1 LGTPDLILRIPNQSL
16 PANGEIPYRYLLVK
30 NPVPTNVW
38 LRAATVRPGNREVVH
53 HSLVFSAS
61 NAADFLQ
68 VMGGLGGFFAG
79 YVPGSDPVEFP
90 AGTGKLLKAGSYLV
104 FQMHYTPNGKATTD
118 RTEIGLY
125 FAAQPPQRELVTTA
139 AFDTEFS
146 IPPGVRDHEVV
157 AETVVPQNSLL
168 YEMSPHMHYRGA
180 RMRFEA
186 LYPDGTAETLINIPG
201 YEFAWQTLFRLAEPK
216 RIPAGTRIRITGGFD
231 NSADNPWNPDPLKTV
246 LFGEQTSDEMLIGY
260 LNLAVE

>member
-1 LGTPDLILRIPNQSL
+1 
-16 PANGEIPYRYLLVK
+16 
-30 NPVPTNVW
+30 
-38 LRAATVRPGNREVVH
+38 
-53 HSLVFSAS
+53 
-61 NAADFLQ
+61 
-68 VMGGLGGFFAG
+68 
-79 YVPGSDPVEFP
+79 
-90 AGTGKLLKAGSYLV
+90 
-104 FQMHYTPNGKATTD
+104 MHYTPNGRATTD

-125 FAAQPPQRELVTTA
+125 FAEQPPQRELVTTA

-146 IPPGVRDHEVV
+146 IPPGARDHEVV
-157 AETVVPQNSLL
+157 AETVVPQTALL

-216 RIPAGTRIRITGGFD
+216 RIPAGTRLRITGGFD

-260 LNLAVE
+260 LNLATE